1 MFTSFP
7 SELLRSL
14 RLTLVVAAVTGVIY
28 PLAITGVA
36 QGLFP
41 GQANGSLVTRDGQVV
56 GSALLGQEFSSPRYF
71 HGRPSATLDPS
82 TGRPL
87 PYAADNSGGSNLGP
101 SNPALIGRVARD
113 VQAIRQQDRLPADA
127 TVPVDLVTT
136 DFSGLDPDISEA
148 SALLQVNRVARARH
162 LDPAKVRSLVEH
174 HLHGRLLGVF
184 GEPHVNVLE
193 LNLALDRD
201 EAG

>member
-41 GQANGSLVTRDGQVV
+41 SQADGSLVTRNGHVV
-56 GSALLGQEFSSPRYF
+56 GSTLIGQEFTSPRYF

-87 PYAADNSGGSNLGP
+87 PYAADNSGGSNEGP
-101 SNPALIGRVARD
+101 SNPALISRVASAARA
-113 VQAIRQQDRLPADA
+113 VRRQNDLGPSAPVPA
-127 TVPVDLVTT
+127 DLVTT
-136 DFSGLDPDISEA
+136 SASGLDPDISEA

-193 LNLALDRD
+193 LNLALDRG

>member
-41 GQANGSLVTRDGQVV
+41 SQADGSLVTRNGHVV
-56 GSALLGQEFSSPRYF
+56 GSTLIGQEFTSPRYF

-87 PYAADNSGGSNLGP
+87 PYAADNSGGSNEGP
-101 SNPALIGRVARD
+101 SNPALISRVASAARA
-113 VQAIRQQDRLPADA
+113 VRRQNGLGPSAPVPA
-127 TVPVDLVTT
+127 DLVTT
-136 DFSGLDPDISEA
+136 SASGLDPDISEA

-193 LNLALDRD
+193 LNLALDRG